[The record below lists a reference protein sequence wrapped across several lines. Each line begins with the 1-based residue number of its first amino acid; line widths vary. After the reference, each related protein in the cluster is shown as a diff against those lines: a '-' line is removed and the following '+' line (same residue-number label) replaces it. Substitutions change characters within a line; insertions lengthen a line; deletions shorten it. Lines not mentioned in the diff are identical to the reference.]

1 MYQIAWLDNSSFDI
15 FVSLVDILLKSLYW
29 GNFES
34 WLLLFQKCTKQCHQP
49 EGKTLVMLS
58 GIQCSINPAL
68 NQPLSNKP
76 TQHWQRR
83 TNLEILYK
91 KEQAHL
97 KAPFALF
104 RRLRKFIWIFLNSHR
119 YTICLLTNNNV
130 ILTEV
135 IHIQHFFKEKQDNT
149 CSPQA
154 HQLLV
159 IKIRIILQTCFSRSA
174 EHWDRLILL

>member
-29 GNFES
+29 GKFES
-34 WLLLFQKCTKQCHQP
+34 WLLLFQKCTNQCHQP

-76 TQHWQRR
+76 TRHWQR

-104 RRLRKFIWIFLNSHR
+104 RRPRTFIWIFLNS
-119 YTICLLTNNNV
+119 YWCIKAN
-130 ILTEV
+130 
-135 IHIQHFFKEKQDNT
+135 NT

-159 IKIRIILQTCFSRSA
+159 IKIRILLETCFSRSA